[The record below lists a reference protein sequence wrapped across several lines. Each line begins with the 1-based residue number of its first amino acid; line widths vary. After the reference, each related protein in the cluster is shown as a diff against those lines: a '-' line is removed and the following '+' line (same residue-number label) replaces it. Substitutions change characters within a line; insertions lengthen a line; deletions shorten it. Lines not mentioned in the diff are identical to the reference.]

1 MCSISPANPNKYLPK
16 PALYPHYGGLFLG
29 MKFGEYSGSQFILSH
44 EFIGRFGSKFL
55 NGFLTIEDDYI
66 NQWLS
71 GRDIRHFKPVDFPY
85 GSVVVIRD
93 LRGRILGGGKILPDS
108 IRNLLPPRLVN

>member
-1 MCSISPANPNKYLPK
+1 
-16 PALYPHYGGLFLG
+16 
-29 MKFGEYSGSQFILSH
+29 MKLDKYSGSQFVLSH
-44 EFIGRFGSKFL
+44 EFISRFGSKFL
-55 NGFLTIEDDYI
+55 NGLLAIEDDYI

-71 GRDIRHFKPVDFPY
+71 DRDIRHFKSVDFPY

-93 LRGRILGGGKILPDS
+93 LGSRILGGGKILPDR